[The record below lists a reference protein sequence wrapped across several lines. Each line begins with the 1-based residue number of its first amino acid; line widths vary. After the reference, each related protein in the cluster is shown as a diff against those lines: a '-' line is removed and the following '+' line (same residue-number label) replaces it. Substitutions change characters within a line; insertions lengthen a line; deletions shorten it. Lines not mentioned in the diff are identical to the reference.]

1 MIVLVVGS
9 TGAGKTTYARKLA
22 PDLPGVVYSIDN
34 WMKSLF
40 GADMPEDPQPEWFY
54 ENQQW
59 YVQRIARCEKMIT
72 DLATQ
77 RAKVGQQS
85 ILDLGFST
93 EEHRKLFIDHFKDL
107 DIPVSMTLQ
116 SDTSDLRRRI
126 RESNRRGKPRET
138 KVSNLSNPSSI
149 CSPWRRSWRGIWG
162 RGQTFWK
169 AFSMAASPTTFPK
182 TRAAIS
188 KPLQRLAKLTRS
200 ISKAR

>member
-22 PDLPGVVYSIDN
+22 QDLPGVVYSIDN
-34 WMKSLF
+34 WMKSMF

-77 RAKVGQQS
+77 RAKMGQQS

-107 DIPVSMTLQ
+107 DIPVSIHYLDVDVDERKRRVRNRNAVKGDTYVMTVDDSLFGYMEE
-116 SDTSDLRRRI
+116 I
-126 RESNRRGKPRET
+126 FE
-138 KVSNLSNPSSI
+138 
-149 CSPWRRSWRGIWG
+149 
-162 RGQTFWK
+162 
-169 AFSMAASPTTFPK
+169 SPTT
-182 TRAAIS
+182 S
-188 KPLQRLAKLTRS
+188 EGVEVHWVGE
-200 ISKAR
+200 